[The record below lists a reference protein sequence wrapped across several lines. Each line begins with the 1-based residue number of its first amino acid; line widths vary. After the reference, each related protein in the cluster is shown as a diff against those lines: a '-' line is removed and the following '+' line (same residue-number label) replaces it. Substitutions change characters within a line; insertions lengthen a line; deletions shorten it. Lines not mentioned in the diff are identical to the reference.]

1 MLVQGLRASQDQTHS
16 LAGLWGP
23 SLHISNQSCPQG
35 RKAEVHNQAI
45 PFLGTVL
52 NAASES

>member
-1 MLVQGLRASQDQTHS
+1 MLVQGLRASQDQTHT

-35 RKAEVHNQAI
+35 RKAEVHNPAI
-45 PFLGTVL
+45 RFLGNVL
-52 NAASES
+52 NAASEC

>member
-1 MLVQGLRASQDQTHS
+1 MLAQGLRASRDQTHS

-23 SLHISNQSCPQG
+23 GLQIDQGCPQG

-45 PFLGTVL
+45 HFLGTVL